1 MDNTT
6 FVGLSR
12 QMTLRRE
19 LDIVANNIANA
30 DTAGFKVESLLTGTE
45 QRRPAKDAQAPH
57 AVRFVLDHAVG
68 RDFRQGALRTTDN
81 PLDVGLEGDGFLT
94 VGTAAGDRYTRDGR
108 LSMGPDGRL
117 VTKAGDP
124 VLGEGGA
131 EILLRPEGGPVSIGA
146 DGSVS
151 QGEVAVGKLAVVR
164 FENLS
169 ALSKE
174 GDGRFAAD
182 GAEPLPAADVQV
194 RQGMVEGSNAQPV
207 LEVVK
212 LIELQRAY
220 DRVSKIVDQSQDLS
234 RRSVE
239 RLGRSS

>member
-30 DTAGFKVESLLTGTE
+30 DTAGFKVESLMNAVE
-45 QRRPAKDAQAPH
+45 ERRPAKDAQAPH
-57 AVRFVLDHAVG
+57 AVRFVLDHAVA
-68 RDFRQGALRTTDN
+68 RDFTQGPVRKTDN
-81 PLDVGLEGDGFLT
+81 PLDVALEGDGFLT
-94 VGTAAGDRYTRDGR
+94 VGTETGDRYTRDGR
-108 LSMGPDGRL
+108 LSMDPQGRL

-131 EILLRPEGGPVSIGA
+131 ELVLRPTGGPVSIAA
-146 DGSVS
+146 DGTVS
-151 QGEVAVGKLAVVR
+151 QGATPVGKIAVVR

-174 GDGRFAAD
+174 GSGRYAAD
-182 GAEPLPAADVQV
+182 GVEPLPAPDVQL

-212 LIELQRAY
+212 LIELSRAY
-220 DRVSKIVDQSQDLS
+220 ERMTRIIDQSQDLS
-234 RRSVE
+234 RRAVE

>member
-30 DTAGFKVESLLTGTE
+30 DTAGFKVESLMVQTE

-57 AVRFVLDHAVG
+57 AVRFVLDHSVA
-68 RDFRQGALRTTDN
+68 RDFRQGEMRKTDN
-81 PLDVGLEGDGFLT
+81 PLDVALNGEGFLT
-94 VGTAAGDRYTRDGR
+94 VGSEAGERYTRDGR
-108 LSMGPDGRL
+108 LSMDAAGRL
-117 VTKAGDP
+117 VTRAGDP

-131 EILLRPEGGPVSIGA
+131 EIVLRPAGGPVSIA
-146 DGSVS
+146 QDGTVS
-151 QGEVAVGKLAVVR
+151 QGAAAVGRITVVR

-174 GDGRFAAD
+174 GSGLYAAD
-182 GAEPLPAADVQV
+182 GAEPLPASDVQLH
-194 RQGMVEGSNAQPV
+194 QGMVEGSNARPV

-212 LIELQRAY
+212 LIELSRAY
-220 DRVSKIVDQSQDLS
+220 DRVSRIIDQSQDLS
-234 RRSVE
+234 RRAVE
-239 RLGRSS
+239 RLGRT